1 MAYKFTIPFFAFRL
15 HLHAGGSVLVPMGKE
30 SVLRIGSTIQQ
41 VAKQYA
47 GALQKQVLNRGEISE
62 LLNEYQSGD
71 FFKSYLEVKFPAS
84 KGQLKYPAFSLE
96 FPFYFNEQPRGLW
109 GVLPTLQMEA
119 YAENYDSLV
128 KRLEQTVRLDFKR
141 KKRLTAVQD
150 IVSAIWFDHIE
161 LKQKEITL
169 EAPSPKELEQMM
181 KHEGKQLLPKV
192 AQPIKIKQQV
202 AFGRDEELQQLV
214 KALKGNYFKNI
225 LLVGPSGVGKTALV
239 WELARQSKK
248 RKIKEQIWETSASI
262 LIKELMQ
269 DTGWQENLAQLCQ
282 EASASSNILFIRNL
296 MDLFEVGKSEGN
308 SISMAEYL
316 RPFLSNG
323 TLQLITECTAEEL
336 AQIEIQS
343 SNYIHLFQKITL
355 EEPKEPKL
363 SDIILRKTTS
373 LASNQNISIEAE
385 AIREAI
391 RLNKRFTPYAGL
403 PGHPIRFLESLLL
416 HKQMESRQAQE
427 PLVVD
432 KRVILERFCEETGL
446 PQFIIDPAI
455 PMDSI
460 KVMQQFNDQLYG
472 QEAAVKGVVD
482 MLATV
487 KAALSRTGKP
497 IASFL
502 FVGPTGVGKTELAK
516 ILAAFMFGSRN
527 KMTRFDM
534 SEFSNPYDVQRLIG
548 NAYNEDGVLTSAIRK
563 EPFSVLLF
571 DEVEKADP
579 SFYDLLL
586 QLLSEGRLTD
596 NRGKITNF
604 CSTII
609 IMTSNI
615 GASNLMRGSISWSK
629 DNKTEE
635 LQGHFVT
642 EVQKYFRPELYNRID
657 QVIPFAPLDA
667 FTVRFVVEREIT
679 QLRNREGIKYR
690 RMSIT
695 IKDEV
700 YDFLAHK
707 GFDPKYGARH
717 LQRVIRTH
725 LIIPLAQSLNLQD
738 VDDQLEVL
746 VNSDGQ
752 SIQIQVNSDPLGL
765 ELLLEEFNKINHA
778 DHASMLRRQIEK
790 LKESH
795 LYIKLLNEKDS
806 LERKKRKN
814 KHEFW
819 NNKRD
824 ATLYN
829 DIILLQHSIENLLE
843 KIQATETEIGLSCIN
858 SGRYDLGWTDLLDGY
873 EKQIFDIK
881 TRLYS
886 TLDPT
891 ANQCYI
897 GIYGNHPLQV
907 INFYLDM
914 LKEKS
919 FQYEAYSIW
928 APAKSSA
935 NHANMATEQKD
946 SPYYKKKIGQNG
958 NIEPEHDGDTLRGL
972 EIEIK
977 DFCAWPY
984 FMKEAGIQKWT
995 DGEDEFLYMVK
1006 VENTKFDTPGRLN
1019 RKEYYQNNP
1028 IRRFIEAN
1036 TLKDNLLKL
1045 SKEFPK
1051 KTLLE
1056 VLIEIL
1062 DEQYKQQI
1070 EAEVF

>member
-15 HLHAGGSVLVPMGKE
+15 HLHSSGSLLVPMGKE
-30 SVLRIGSTIQQ
+30 SVLRVGSTIQQ

-47 GALQKQVLNRGEISE
+47 DALQRQVLNRGEISE
-62 LLNEYQSGD
+62 LLNEYQYGD
-71 FFKSYLEVKFPAS
+71 FIKSQLEVKFPAS
-84 KGQLKYPAFSLE
+84 KNGLKHPAFSLE

-109 GVLPTLQMEA
+109 GILPSLQMEA
-119 YAENYDSLV
+119 YAEDYESLA

-141 KKRLTAVQD
+141 KKRLRAVQD
-150 IVSAIWFDHIE
+150 IVSTIWFDHIE
-161 LKQKEITL
+161 LKQKTVAL

-181 KHEGKQLLPKV
+181 KHQGKKLLPKV
-192 AQPIKIKQQV
+192 AQAIRIKQQA
-202 AFGRDEELQQLV
+202 AFGRDEALQQLV

-225 LLVGPSGVGKTALV
+225 LLVGPTGVGKTALV
-239 WELARQSKK
+239 WELARQRKK
-248 RKIKEQIWETSASI
+248 RRIKEEIWETSASI

-282 EASASSNILFIRNL
+282 EASASSSILFIRNL

-323 TLQLITECTAEEL
+323 TLQLITECTEEEL
-336 AQIEIQS
+336 AQIELQS

-355 EEPKEPKL
+355 EEPQEPKL
-363 SDIILRKTTS
+363 SDIILKKTTS

-385 AIREAI
+385 AIKEAI

-416 HKQMESRQAQE
+416 HKQMERQQ
-427 PLVVD
+427 PGQTLVVD
-432 KRVILERFCEETGL
+432 KSLILDRFCEETGL

-455 PMDSI
+455 PMDGI
-460 KVMQQFNDQLYG
+460 KVKQHFNEQLYG
-472 QEAAVKGVVD
+472 QEAAVEGVVD

-516 ILAAFMFGSRN
+516 ILAAFMFGSRD

-548 NAYNEDGVLTSAIRK
+548 SAYNDDGVLTSAIRK

-615 GASNLMRGSISWSK
+615 GASNLMRGAISWSK
-629 DNKTEE
+629 DDKAEM
-635 LQGHFVT
+635 LQEHFIG

-679 QLRNREGIKYR
+679 QLRKREGIKHR

-695 IKDEV
+695 IREAV

-707 GFDPKYGARH
+707 GFDSKYGARH
-717 LQRVIRTH
+717 LQRVIRAE
-725 LIIPLAQSLNLQD
+725 LVIPLAQSLNLQEI
-738 VDDQLEVL
+738 DDQLEVW
-746 VNSDGQ
+746 VDSDGQ

-778 DHASMLRRQIEK
+778 DHASMLRRQAEQ

-795 LYIKLLNEKDS
+795 LYISLLNEIDK
-806 LERKKRKN
+806 LERRKRKSQH
-814 KHEFW
+814 KFW
-819 NNKRD
+819 KNETD
-824 ATLYN
+824 TALYT
-829 DIILLQHSIENLLE
+829 DLMTIQQAIESLSE
-843 KIQATETEIGLSCIN
+843 DMQATETEIGLSCIN
-858 SGRYDLGWTDLLDGY
+858 AGSYNVGWVGQLDSY

-881 TRLYS
+881 ARLYS
-886 TLDPT
+886 TLTPM

-897 GIYGNHPLQV
+897 GIYGNQPLQV
-907 INFYLDM
+907 IRFYLQL
-914 LKEKS
+914 LKKKG
-919 FQYEAYSIW
+919 FQYKAYAVW
-928 APAKSSA
+928 APSRASMSINPA
-935 NHANMATEQKD
+935 YKD
-946 SPYYKKKIGQNG
+946 GSFYKNKIGPDEKM
-958 NIEPEHDGDTLRGL
+958 EPEHGDDTLRGL
-972 EIEIK
+972 EIEVK
-977 DFCAWPY
+977 ACCAWLY
-984 FMKEAGIQKWT
+984 FMKESGIQKWHT
-995 DGEDEFLYMVK
+995 GEEELLYMVK
-1006 VENTKFDTPGRLN
+1006 VENTTFERPEKLH
-1019 RKEYYQNNP
+1019 RKDFYQNQP
-1028 IRRFIEAN
+1028 IRRSVEGHTF
-1036 TLKDNLLKL
+1036 KDNLLKL
-1045 SKEFPK
+1045 SKEYSK
-1051 KTLLE
+1051 KALVD

-1070 EAEVF
+1070 EAVVF